1 LVFVALRQTW
11 GEDRAFFLD
20 DDGVLKSLP
29 TAWTDAAAPDV
40 FVVMAA
46 GRSAF
51 RAEDLLG
58 FAELI
63 ARVRHWDGGQT
74 CCKADSAVYVRRIP
88 PSPARTVS
96 RIRAISP
103 LCMGSDLNVLDSG
116 LGLGIIRPTSV

>member
-1 LVFVALRQTW
+1 VTHPFHPWQGREFVFVALRQTW

-20 DDGVLKSLP
+20 EDGVLKSLP

-58 FAELI
+58 LAELI
-63 ARVRHWDGGQT
+63 ARVRTATGQ
-74 CCKADSAVYVRRIP
+74 D
-88 PSPARTVS
+88 
-96 RIRAISP
+96 
-103 LCMGSDLNVLDSG
+103 VL
-116 LGLGIIRPTSV
+116 